1 MKSSSRRF
9 QVYPIRSVLIVLIA
23 FSTLALIGCFGGGGG
38 GMTGLDSAD
47 RNQVAV
53 RVQGLLNVL
62 ASGDGAALKEF
73 LPSTLGEDIPESGRF
88 RPLFVQSF
96 GNDLIDPSDNATFTF
111 FFDPN
116 EITFPSPEVALAPL
130 WTWLS
135 NGEKLG
141 IEIRLHKIYSEWY
154 VDIIR
159 LMTLDLFQAA
169 MTGGAVPSS
178 ALWPLARG
186 NRWQFVEIQAPPT
199 ASIRA
204 KIAPGVNAM
213 LLNATRACLRT
224 LETNDDPVPGEAGRQ
239 TYRIQMSVHESN
251 LATSQLDLPLD
262 PGTLEF
268 GRFSNGISAIE
279 WGFIPVPSGA
289 VPGAELWEILDPAHQ
304 GSMLVFEQFGL
315 YLQGGDT
322 WFNGGLPWRLTDVL
336 IQQGAAAMQNI
347 TLSIPGRG
355 NRSGEARIAVMEPV
369 QVPLPWL
376 TGLARRFDICLTWS
390 GSAETTWTSL
400 FFLPGMGPIGYAEY
414 DLNTRHPV
422 RFAWLWGANV
432 GGREFLPP
440 ATPKNSNPSS
450 PWSSAPYL
458 HSNGASG
465 LLS

>member
-9 QVYPIRSVLIVLIA
+9 HVCPVRSVLIVLIA

-38 GMTGLDSAD
+38 GMTGPDSAD

-62 ASGDGAALKEF
+62 ASGDIAALKGF
-73 LPSTLGEDIPESGRF
+73 LPSPLGEDIPESGRF

-239 TYRIQMSVHESN
+239 AYRIQMSVHESN

-304 GSMLVFEQFGL
+304 GSMGGVRAVWPVSARRRHLVQRRSSLAADRRAHPAGSR
-315 YLQGGDT
+315 GDAEHHPEH
-322 WFNGGLPWRLTDVL
+322 PWQREPV
-336 IQQGAAAMQNI
+336 
-347 TLSIPGRG
+347 GRG
-355 NRSGEARIAVMEPV
+355 ADRGHGTGAGDP
-369 QVPLPWL
+369 PLAHG
-376 TGLARRFDICLTWS
+376 TG
-390 GSAETTWTSL
+390 TSIRY
-400 FFLPGMGPIGYAEY
+400 LP
-414 DLNTRHPV
+414 DLER
-422 RFAWLWGANV
+422 V
-432 GGREFLPP
+432 GGNDVDLAVFPP
-440 ATPKNSNPSS
+440 R
-450 PWSSAPYL
+450 
-458 HSNGASG
+458 HGADRIRG
-465 LLS
+465 V